1 MTICKSIIHTQ
12 IDQLNWQLS
21 ISNMSVAPIQKSKI
35 STGSLNTSSTSLA
48 ISKEPG
54 VTLVNSDDKELP
66 ESFEYMKPEKLPGR

>member
-1 MTICKSIIHTQ
+1 
-12 IDQLNWQLS
+12 
-21 ISNMSVAPIQKSKI
+21 MSVAPIQKSKI